1 MSKCIVTGEAITPDN
16 DSAAHVIPSAL
27 GGRLKPKGFL
37 SQEGNRILNEKVD
50 APLIR
55 TLGPFMTLLGGSRD
69 RGENAPAMMQANGTN
84 YLLSFGEP
92 IRLARPEYL
101 EHVQDNR
108 IVIQI
113 KARTMKEARQLL
125 GRVKSKYSDFDLNA
139 ALAAATEQ
147 SSYLPDMLGGR
158 LNVGPNPIFP
168 AVFVMANVYAA
179 SLDMPT
185 HADFPSYIRGL
196 PNRVKLEPEGQNVIV
211 NMPPDTFY
219 WLPTTPPV
227 SRPAGVT
234 HIVSYF
240 GDPDRK
246 QALAYVELFN
256 LPGVAVVLPYHGSE
270 FRISSYAVDVVTGLE
285 PSLTLDV
292 LAYQQSW
299 ESTHDIPDLF
309 ELMEHGVGRILELAT
324 QRMREHEVARI
335 ISDVIGEAPVFTDQ
349 HIAEISTRVA
359 ELAVRLMIDQFD
371 RDKS

>member
-1 MSKCIVTGEAITPDN
+1 MSKCIVTGETITPSN

-55 TLGPFMTLLGGSRD
+55 TLGHFMTLLGGSRD
-69 RGENAPAMMQANGTN
+69 RGKNAPAMMQANGTN

-92 IRLARPEYL
+92 IRLARPEYV

-108 IVIQI
+108 TVIQI
-113 KARTMKEARQLL
+113 QARTMKEARQLL
-125 GRVKSKYSDFDLNA
+125 GRVKSRYSDFDLDA
-139 ALAAATEQ
+139 ALASATEQ
-147 SSYLPDMLGGR
+147 STYLPDMLEGR

-168 AVFVMANVYAA
+168 AVFAMTNVYAA
-179 SLDMPT
+179 SLGMPT
-185 HADFPSYIRGL
+185 HADFSSYIHGL
-196 PNRVKLEPEGQNVIV
+196 PNRVKLEPEGEKVIV

-219 WLPTTPPV
+219 WLPPTHPV
-227 SRPAGVT
+227 SRPTGVT

-246 QALAYVELFN
+246 QALVYVELFN

-270 FRISSYAVDVVTGLE
+270 RLISSYVVDVVTGLE
-285 PSLTLDV
+285 SSVDSDV
-292 LAYQQSW
+292 HAYQQPW

-309 ELMEHGVGRILELAT
+309 ELMEQGVGRILEMAT

-335 ISDVIGEAPVFTDQ
+335 ISDVIGEAQVFTDQ
-349 HIAEISTRVA
+349 HIAEISTKVT

-371 RDKS
+371 RDKN